1 MKPIRIAIIF
11 DQNFKASGGHQQAL
25 NAALWT
31 LKLPKEIAN
40 IFFFTTNKESLVAL
54 SKHDIEV
61 TFLKISFINNIKSF
75 SSLP

>member
-25 NAALWT
+25 NAALLT

-54 SKHDIEV
+54 SKHGIEE
-61 TFLKISFINNIKSF
+61 TFLKI
-75 SSLP
+75 

>member
-25 NAALWT
+25 NAALLT

-40 IFFFTTNKESLVAL
+40 IFFLLQTKKA
-54 SKHDIEV
+54 
-61 TFLKISFINNIKSF
+61 
-75 SSLP
+75 